1 MNNSYVLAIHG
12 GAGTIAPSADPQ
24 MEAAYHAAL
33 KQATAA
39 GAAILAHGGNAV
51 DAVVAA
57 VVALEDCPL
66 FNAGCGSVYTADA
79 VQEMD
84 ASVMDGSTLGAGAVT
99 CVRIVRNPVR
109 LAQAVMEQSGCVLL
123 TSEGAERF
131 ARACGIEMVDPEY
144 FANESRMAQLLRARA
159 AAAGAQLDHDGAAK
173 SGDPIDPDQKFG
185 TVGAVAR
192 DRNGNLA
199 SAVSTGGLTNKR
211 PGRVGDTPVI
221 GAGCYADNR
230 TAAVAAT
237 GTGEFFMRA
246 VAAYDIAARIEYG
259 RLSLEQA
266 AHQTV
271 FDKIGALG
279 GRGGVIALDRDGNL
293 AMPFNTSGMY
303 RAWVLENEAI
313 KTAIFPE
320 VSRQTRR

>member
-1 MNNSYVLAIHG
+1 MNHSYVLAIHG
-12 GAGTIAPSADPQ
+12 GAGTITPCADHQ
-24 MEAAYHAAL
+24 IEAAYHAAL

-39 GAAILAHGGNAV
+39 GEIILANGGNAV

-84 ASVMDGSTLGAGAVT
+84 ASVMDGSTLAAGAVT
-99 CVRIVRNPVR
+99 CVRTVRNPIR
-109 LAQAVMEQSGCVLL
+109 LAQAVMEKSGCVLL

-131 ARACGIEMVDPEY
+131 AHECGIDMVAPEY
-144 FANESRMAQLLRARA
+144 FANEIRMAQLLRARV

-173 SGDPIDPDQKFG
+173 SSDPIDPDQKFG

-192 DRNGNLA
+192 DRSGNLA

-211 PGRVGDTPVI
+211 PGRVGDTPIV

-230 TAAVAAT
+230 TVAVAAT
-237 GTGEFFMRA
+237 GTGEYFMRA
-246 VAAYDIAARIEYG
+246 VAAYGIAARIEYG

-266 AHQTV
+266 AHQTI
-271 FDKIGALG
+271 FDKVSALG
-279 GRGGVIALDRDGNL
+279 GRGGVIAIDRDGNL

-303 RAWVLENEAI
+303 RAWVREGEAVH
-313 KTAIFPE
+313 TAIFL
-320 VSRQTRR
+320 